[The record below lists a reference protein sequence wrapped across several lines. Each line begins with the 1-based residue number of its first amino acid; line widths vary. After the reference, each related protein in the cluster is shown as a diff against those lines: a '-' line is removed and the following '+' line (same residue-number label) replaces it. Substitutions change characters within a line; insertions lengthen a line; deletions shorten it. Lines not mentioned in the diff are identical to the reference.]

1 MNSSMFL
8 IKIEFNYST
17 KSPIIIF
24 IIVNVTLKVMYNFL
38 MFTLKNVN
46 YFSAAVAAIVAWFFG
61 ALWYSPLLFWDIWS
75 ASNNV
80 QDPLPYPIL
89 SMGVSLI
96 GNFVVAVSIA
106 VISNVLGI
114 CGFRN
119 GFLLSLWIGIGILAV
134 SMVSGYMF
142 LDMTWQA
149 MGVDVLFVY
158 SKILIFCMF
167 AAIWRTKEP

>member
-1 MNSSMFL
+1 
-8 IKIEFNYST
+8 
-17 KSPIIIF
+17 
-24 IIVNVTLKVMYNFL
+24 

-46 YFSAAVAAIVAWFFG
+46 YFSAAVAAIVAFLLG

-75 ASNNV
+75 AGNNV
-80 QDPLPYPIL
+80 PDPSEFPVVA
-89 SMGVSLI
+89 MAVNLI

-119 GFLLSLWIGIGILAV
+119 GFLFSLWLGLGILAV
-134 SMVSGYMF
+134 SMVSGYVF

-149 MGVDVLFVY
+149 MAVDVLFVY
-158 SKILIFCMF
+158 SKILIYCMF
-167 AAIWRTKEP
+167 AAIWRTKAP